1 MAANAL
7 RQTAHLIAIVYLA
20 TMAIPANILANQV
33 TMVSIAL
40 INVIARSMAAVM

>member
-1 MAANAL
+1 MAAAAL
-7 RQTAHLIAIVYLA
+7 RQTAHLLAIVNLV

-40 INVIARSMAAVM
+40 TNVIARSMVAAM